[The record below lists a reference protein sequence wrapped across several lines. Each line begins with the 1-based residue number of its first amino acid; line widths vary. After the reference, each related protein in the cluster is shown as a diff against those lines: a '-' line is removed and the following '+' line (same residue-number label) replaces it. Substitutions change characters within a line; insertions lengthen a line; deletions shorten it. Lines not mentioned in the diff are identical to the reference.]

1 MDVYQA
7 LIDIGIKLSSEQNL
21 ERLLELILKNAR
33 YITNA
38 DAGSLYLKE
47 GIKLR
52 FVISQNKTLE
62 MKIGKD
68 EFKNM
73 LNPHSIPIS
82 NKSIAGFSAKN
93 KELLNIENVYRIKNA
108 PYCHDVKVDKKTG
121 YKCQSMLTV
130 PMLDRENSLV
140 GVFQLINKRGPQKII
155 QFKKQDEELTEAL
168 SSQAAVAIRNA
179 QLTEELKSA
188 HLETIYMLGRAAEYK
203 DEETGNHIKRV
214 SEFSKAIAESLG
226 MDEIF
231 IETIYYAS
239 PLHDVGKIG
248 IPDNILTKQSNLTK
262 KEWKIMKNHTL
273 LGYELLKDSPSIII
287 QVASEV
293 AYTHHERWDGK
304 GYPRGLSGDKI
315 PISGRIVAI
324 ADFFD
329 ALTSTR
335 PYRKEPFPMPKTLQ
349 MIREDR
355 EKHFCPNSTDA
366 FFKVINKIKDIHYSL
381 FDKENE

>member
-21 ERLLELILKNAR
+21 EILLELILKNAR
-33 YITNA
+33 NITNA

-47 GIKLR
+47 GNKLR
-52 FVISQNKTLE
+52 FVISQNNTLE
-62 MKIGKD
+62 IKMGKD
-68 EFKNM
+68 EFKRM
-73 LNPHSIPIS
+73 LNPHSIPLS
-82 NKSIAGFSAKN
+82 NKSIAGCSAKN
-93 KELLNIENVYRIKNA
+93 KELLNIKDVYKIKNA
-108 PYCHDVKVDKKTG
+108 PYCHDEKVDKKTG

-140 GVFQLINKRGPQKII
+140 GIFQLINKMGPQKII
-155 QFKKQDEELTEAL
+155 QFTKQDEELTEAL

-188 HLETIYMLGRAAEYK
+188 HLQTIYMLGQAAEYK

-214 SEFSKAIAESLG
+214 SEFSKAIAESLE
-226 MDEIF
+226 MDDLF

-262 KEWKIMKNHTL
+262 KEWKIMKNHTV
-273 LGYELLKDSPSIII
+273 LGYELLKDSPSSIIR
-287 QVASEV
+287 VASEV

-304 GYPRGLSGDKI
+304 GYPRGLSGERI
-315 PISGRIVAI
+315 PITGRIVAL

-329 ALTSTR
+329 AVTSTR
-335 PYRKEPFPMPKTLQ
+335 PYRKNPFPMPKTLQ
-349 MIREDR
+349 IIREDR
-355 EKHFCPNSTDA
+355 KKHFCPRITDA
-366 FFKVINKIKDIHYSL
+366 FFNIINKIKDIHFSL
-381 FDKENE
+381 FDK

>member
-93 KELLNIENVYRIKNA
+93 KELLNIENVYKIKNA

>member
-21 ERLLELILKNAR
+21 EILLDLILKNAR
-33 YITNA
+33 NITNA
-38 DAGSLYLKE
+38 DAGSLYLKD
-47 GIKLR
+47 GNKLR

-62 MKIGKD
+62 MKMGKD
-68 EFKNM
+68 KFKNM
-73 LNPHSIPIS
+73 YNPHSIPIS
-82 NKSIAGFSAKN
+82 NKSIAGCSAKN
-93 KELLNIENVYRIKNA
+93 KELLNIEDVYKIKNA
-108 PYCHDVKVDKKTG
+108 PYCHDEKFDKKTG

-130 PMLDRENSLV
+130 PMIDRENSLV
-140 GVFQLINKRGPQKII
+140 GIFQLINKRGPKKII

-188 HLETIYMLGRAAEYK
+188 HLQTIYMLGRAAEYK
-203 DEETGNHIKRV
+203 DEVTGNHIKRV
-214 SEFSKAIAESLG
+214 SEFSKAIAESLE
-226 MDEIF
+226 MDDLF

-248 IPDNILTKQSNLTK
+248 IPDNILTKKGNLTK
-262 KEWKIMKNHTL
+262 KEWKIMKNHTM
-273 LGYELLKDSPSIII
+273 LGYELLKDSPSAIIR
-287 QVASEV
+287 VASEV

-304 GYPRGLSGDKI
+304 GYPRGLSGEKI
-315 PISGRIVAI
+315 PISGRIVSI

-329 ALTSTR
+329 AVTSRR
-335 PYRKEPFPMPKTLQ
+335 PYRKEPFTIQKTLQ
-349 MIREDR
+349 LIREDR
-355 EKHFCPNSTDA
+355 KKHFCPRSTDA

-381 FDKENE
+381 FDKEK

>member
-47 GIKLR
+47 GNKLR
-52 FVISQNKTLE
+52 FVISQNKILE
-62 MKIGKD
+62 MKMGKD

-93 KELLNIENVYRIKNA
+93 KELLNIENVYKIKNA
-108 PYCHDVKVDKKTG
+108 PYCHNKKVDKKTG

-188 HLETIYMLGRAAEYK
+188 HLETIYMLGIAAEYK

-262 KEWKIMKNHTL
+262 KEWKIMKNHTI
-273 LGYELLKDSPSIII
+273 LGYKLLKDSPSVII
-287 QVASEV
+287 QIASEV

-304 GYPRGLSGDKI
+304 GYPRGLSGEKI

-329 ALTSTR
+329 ALTSMR
-335 PYRKEPFPMPKTLQ
+335 PYRKEPFPIPKTLQ
-349 MIREDR
+349 IIREDR

-366 FFKVINKIKDIHYSL
+366 FFNVINKIKDIHYSL